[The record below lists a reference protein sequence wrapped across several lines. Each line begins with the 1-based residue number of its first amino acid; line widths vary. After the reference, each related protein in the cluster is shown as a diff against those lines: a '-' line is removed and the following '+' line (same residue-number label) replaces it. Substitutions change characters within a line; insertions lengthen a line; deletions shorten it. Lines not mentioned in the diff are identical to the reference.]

1 MSPESATLSSRQT
14 NFRLASLAEFF
25 LIIFFFTLADFF
37 LLFPSVRSLVPGY
50 FTWYYLFLDIL
61 QNEIWKFG

>member
-1 MSPESATLSSRQT
+1 MSPGYATLSPRQT
-14 NFRLASLAEFF
+14 NSRLASLADFF
-25 LIIFFFTLADFF
+25 FFSPSLIFFRLF
-37 LLFPSVRSLVPGY
+37 LTVRSLVLGY

>member
-1 MSPESATLSSRQT
+1 MSPGYATLSPRQT
-14 NFRLASLAEFF
+14 NSRLASLADVFF
-25 LIIFFFTLADFF
+25 LPSLIFF
-37 LLFPSVRSLVPGY
+37 LLFPSVRSLVLGY